1 MNSFCLGLWRRI
13 CQMAESSFFT
23 VFSRWN
29 TFCLVLATH
38 EGAQMQ
44 NGFYSA
50 AGGMVAQF
58 SRLDNI
64 TNNLANVNT
73 NGYKRQD
80 LVIGDFLRLYQEK
93 RDELPLDNHTKES
106 AKFTH
111 RSIARVPQVIDSY
124 NDMSVGA
131 FQKTSNTFDIALKE
145 ENLFFAVLTPEGV
158 KLTRDGSFTLNDE
171 GVLVTQKG
179 HKVLPADHFENGNFI
194 KFNVDATNIE
204 LDKNGQ
210 FSYLVQ
216 GNNVFIPGSE
226 LLLVEPESIDKLK
239 HASDNLF
246 TPDAADRLSAVKNSG
261 AVSQGF
267 LEKSNVNAIRS
278 MVGMI
283 ETQRLVGMYQKAM
296 DTQMNEMNSDAINK
310 IASVRA

>member
-1 MNSFCLGLWRRI
+1 
-13 CQMAESSFFT
+13 
-23 VFSRWN
+23 
-29 TFCLVLATH
+29 
-38 EGAQMQ
+38 MQ

-93 RDELPLDNHTKES
+93 RDELPLENHTKQS
-106 AKFTH
+106 AKFIN
-111 RSIARVPQVIDSY
+111 RSVARVPQVIASY
-124 NDMSVGA
+124 NDMSVGS
-131 FQKTSNTFDIALKE
+131 FQQTSNTFDIALKE
-145 ENLFFAVLTPEGV
+145 KNLFFAVLTPEGI
-158 KLTRDGSFTLNDE
+158 KLTRDGAFTLDDE
-171 GVLVTQKG
+171 GFLVTKEG
-179 HKVLPADHFENGNFI
+179 HKVLPADYSDSGNFI
-194 KFNVDATNIE
+194 KFNVDATNIA

-210 FSYLVQ
+210 FSYLIP
-216 GNNVFIPGSE
+216 GDGTFIPGSE

-239 HASDNLF
+239 HASGNLF
-246 TPDAADRLSAVKNSG
+246 TPDSTDRLKAVKGSG

-296 DTQMNEMNSDAINK
+296 DTQMNEMNREAIDK
-310 IASVRA
+310 IASTRA

>member
-1 MNSFCLGLWRRI
+1 
-13 CQMAESSFFT
+13 
-23 VFSRWN
+23 
-29 TFCLVLATH
+29 
-38 EGAQMQ
+38 MQ

-64 TNNLANVNT
+64 TNNLANLNT

-80 LVIGDFLRLYQEK
+80 LVIGDFVRLYQEK

-111 RSIARVPQVIDSY
+111 RTVSRVPQVIGSY
-124 NDMSVGA
+124 NDMSIGA
-131 FQKTSNTFDIALKE
+131 FQQTSNTFDVALKE
-145 ENLFFAVLTPEGV
+145 KNLFFAVLTPEGV
-158 KLTRDGSFTLNDE
+158 KLTKDGAFTLNEE
-171 GVLVTQKG
+171 GLLVTKKG
-179 HKVLPADHFENGNFI
+179 HKVLPADYFKNGNFI
-194 KFNVDATNIE
+194 KFNVDSTNIE

-210 FSYLVQ
+210 FSYLVP
-216 GNNVFIPGSE
+216 GNSTFIPASE
-226 LLLVEPESIDKLK
+226 LLLVEPESIDKLT
-239 HASDNLF
+239 HASGNLF
-246 TPDAADRLSAVKNSG
+246 TPDSADKLTAVKGSG
-261 AVSQGF
+261 AVSQGS

-296 DTQMNEMNSDAINK
+296 DTQMNEMNREAIDK
-310 IASVRA
+310 IASTRA

>member
-1 MNSFCLGLWRRI
+1 
-13 CQMAESSFFT
+13 
-23 VFSRWN
+23 
-29 TFCLVLATH
+29 
-38 EGAQMQ
+38 MQ

-111 RSIARVPQVIDSY
+111 RTVARVPQVIEGY
-124 NDMSVGA
+124 NDMSIGA
-131 FQKTSNTFDIALKE
+131 FQQTSNTFDVALKE
-145 ENLFFAVLTPEGV
+145 ENLFFAVLTPDGV
-158 KLTRDGSFTLNDE
+158 KLTKDGAFALDDE
-171 GVLVTQKG
+171 GVLVTKKG
-179 HKVLPADHFENGNFI
+179 HKVLPADYFKNGNFI
-194 KFNVDATNIE
+194 KFNVDSTSVE
-204 LDKNGQ
+204 LDKNVK
-210 FSYLVQ
+210 FSYTVP
-216 GNNVFIPGSE
+216 GDSTFVPGSE
-226 LLLVEPESIDKLK
+226 LLLVEPENMNKLT
-239 HASDNLF
+239 HAGDNLF
-246 TPDAADRLSAVKNSG
+246 TPDLSDKFTAVKGSG

-296 DTQMNEMNSDAINK
+296 DTQMNEMNREAIDK
-310 IASVRA
+310 IASTRA

>member
-1 MNSFCLGLWRRI
+1 
-13 CQMAESSFFT
+13 
-23 VFSRWN
+23 
-29 TFCLVLATH
+29 
-38 EGAQMQ
+38 MQ

-64 TNNLANVNT
+64 TNNLANLNT

-93 RDELPLDNHTKES
+93 RDELPVENHTKEA

-111 RSIARVPQVIDSY
+111 RTVARVPQVIEAY
-124 NDMSVGA
+124 KDMSVGA
-131 FQKTSNTFDIALKE
+131 FQQTGNTFDAALKE
-145 ENLFFAVLTPEGV
+145 KNLFFAVLTPDGV
-158 KLTRDGSFTLNDE
+158 KLTKDGAFSLNDE
-171 GVLVTQKG
+171 GVLVTKKG
-179 HKVLPADHFENGNFI
+179 HKVLPADYFKNGNFI
-194 KFNVDATNIE
+194 EFNVDSTNVE
-204 LDKNGQ
+204 LDKNGR
-210 FSYLVQ
+210 FSYMAP
-216 GNNVFIPGSE
+216 GNSTFIPGSE
-226 LLLVEPESIDKLK
+226 LLLVEPENVNELQPDG
-239 HASDNLF
+239 DNLF
-246 TPDAADRLSAVKNSG
+246 SVDKADPLIAVKGSG

-296 DTQMNEMNSDAINK
+296 DTQMNDMNREAIEK
-310 IASVRA
+310 IASARA